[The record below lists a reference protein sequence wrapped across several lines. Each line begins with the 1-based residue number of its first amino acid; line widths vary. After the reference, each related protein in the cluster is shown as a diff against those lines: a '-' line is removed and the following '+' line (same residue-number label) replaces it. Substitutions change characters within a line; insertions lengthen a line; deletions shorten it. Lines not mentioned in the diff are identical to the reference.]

1 MARSRSA
8 AFSLRVSASLCSSVT
23 TCPVLAERNAA
34 PATPA
39 AASSAENPPAYTTM
53 APASGMTA
61 PPPGQRGAIA
71 GLMIPPLA
79 HTGGMT
85 PQEDPLNR
93 RLAKRLYKLSG
104 WLTHI
109 RTPQR
114 MYE

>member
-53 APASGMTA
+53 APASGMA
-61 PPPGQRGAIA
+61 PPYRVRRRGLAALPDRALVAVLLQDRGPPHVA
-71 GLMIPPLA
+71 GHVVAVVILPV
-79 HTGGMT
+79 
-85 PQEDPLNR
+85 
-93 RLAKRLYKLSG
+93 
-104 WLTHI
+104 
-109 RTPQR
+109 
-114 MYE
+114 